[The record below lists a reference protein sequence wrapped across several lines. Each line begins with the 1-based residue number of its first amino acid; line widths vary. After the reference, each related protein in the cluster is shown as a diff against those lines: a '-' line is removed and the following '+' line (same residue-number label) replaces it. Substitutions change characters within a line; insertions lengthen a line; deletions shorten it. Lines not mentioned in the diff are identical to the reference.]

1 MVVGTGRI
9 SDTFAAMLRLLSLFA
24 ASAVLSGCI
33 HVKMDPIKVHAVV
46 DVNVRMEQA
55 VANVLADIY
64 GDSATVNPRVL
75 VESAAGAP

>member
-1 MVVGTGRI
+1 
-9 SDTFAAMLRLLSLFA
+9 MLRSLLLL
-24 ASAVLSGCI
+24 AVPILLTGCI

-64 GDSATVNPRVL
+64 GDSKTVNTGLLIDSLATP
-75 VESAAGAP
+75 